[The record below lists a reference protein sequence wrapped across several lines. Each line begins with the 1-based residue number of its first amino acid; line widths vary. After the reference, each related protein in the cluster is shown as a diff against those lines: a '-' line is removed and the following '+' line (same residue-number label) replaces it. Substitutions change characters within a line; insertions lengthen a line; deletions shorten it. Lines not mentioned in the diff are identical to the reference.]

1 VEFDEGATVDVG
13 NVEDIRGGGGGGGF
27 PGGGMIAG
35 GGGIVGIIGL
45 VIALLL
51 GGNPLGGGGGG
62 FGVQDPGV
70 GGVAAPPASSDLR
83 GQSCK
88 AGTGPN
94 GRVEVFTTCAFN
106 DIQATWRQIFSQSGK
121 AYQGTTLVLYTSRAS
136 TGCGVGSSAAGP
148 FYCPADQ
155 KVYLDVSF
163 FEQLRRSLG
172 APGDFAQAYVVAH
185 EVGHHVQNLLGTNSQ
200 VATAVRKKPSQEN
213 TLSVRA
219 ELQADCY
226 AGVWANVSS
235 RAGTIRLDATDPEEA
250 IRAAGQIG
258 DDRLQRSAGQ
268 RVNPESFTHGTSEQR
283 VRWLRRG
290 LDKGD
295 PSSCDTFT
303 GSI

>member
-1 VEFDEGATVDVG
+1 VEFDEGASVDVG
-13 NVEDIRGGGGGGGF
+13 NVSDIRGGGGGF

-35 GGGIVGIIGL
+35 GGGVVGIIGL
-45 VIALLL
+45 VLALLL

-62 FGVQDPGV
+62 YPVQDPGV

-88 AGTGPN
+88 AGTGAN
-94 GRVEVFTTCAFN
+94 GRVDVFATCAFN
-106 DIQATWRQIFSQSGK
+106 DIQTTWRQILSTSGK
-121 AYQGTTLVLYTSRAS
+121 TYSPTTLVLYTSRTS

-148 FYCPADQ
+148 FYCPADRR
-155 KVYLDVSF
+155 VYLDVSF
-163 FEQLRRSLG
+163 FDELRRSLG

-185 EVGHHVQNLLGTNSQ
+185 EVGHHVQNLLGTNDQ
-200 VATAVRKKPSQEN
+200 VAAAVRKKPSQEKP
-213 TLSVRA
+213 LSVRV

-226 AGVWANVSS
+226 AGVWANAAS
-235 RAGTIRLDATDPEEA
+235 RAGTIRLDANDPEEA

-268 RVNPESFTHGTSEQR
+268 QVNPESFTHGTSEQR

-295 PSSCDTFT
+295 PGSCDTFS
-303 GSI
+303 GDI